1 MLSAAFS
8 KLILPLINVK
18 TKKIKRYNEPNN
30 NIKVHTMNERKLL
43 MIPGPTNVDPA
54 VLRVLSKPTLSH
66 TDPDFVK
73 IFKEALNDL
82 KKVFMTNSEV
92 FVIGGSGTLALE
104 MAIAN
109 LIEPNDKVLNIVTGF
124 FGEYFVKISKTHG
137 AIPKVLEAPW
147 GKSIKP
153 EEVKDA
159 LKEGDYKAVTV
170 THVETST
177 GVVNPIKEIG
187 EIVKEHSDAFYIVD
201 AVCSLGGVEVR
212 VDDWNIDIC
221 ASGSQKCIGV
231 PPGLALLSVSHR
243 ALKFL
248 DERKSPVNFW
258 YGGLRNWLPVM
269 QDPSQYFATPP
280 VNMIYA
286 LSEALKILLNE
297 GLEDRFRRHHVLA
310 EAFRASVDAL
320 NLKLVADREYAADTV
335 TAVYYPS
342 NVEDI
347 AFRSEMKKRGIVVA
361 STLGPLKGKGF
372 RVGHMG
378 NISQNDIMSTIGAI
392 EATLRH
398 LGYKFNY
405 GAGLKAAQEK
415 ILSL

>member
-1 MLSAAFS
+1 
-8 KLILPLINVK
+8 
-18 TKKIKRYNEPNN
+18 
-30 NIKVHTMNERKLL
+30 MNGRKLL

-66 TDPDFVK
+66 TDPEFVK

-82 KKVFMTNSEV
+82 KKVFMTSNEV
-92 FVIGGSGTLALE
+92 FVIAGSGTLALE

-109 LIEPNDKVLNIVTGF
+109 LIEPGDKVLNTVSGY
-124 FGEYFVKISKTHG
+124 FGEYFVKISKVHG
-137 AIPKVLEAPW
+137 ALPRVLETPW
-147 GKSIKP
+147 SKSIKP
-153 EEVKDA
+153 EDVKNA
-159 LKEGDYKAVTV
+159 LRKDDYKAVTI

-177 GVVNPIKEIG
+177 GVANPIKEIG
-187 EIVKEHSDAFYIVD
+187 EIVKEYSNAFYVVD
-201 AVCSLGGVEVR
+201 TVCSLGGMEVR

-231 PPGLALLSVSHR
+231 PPGLALLSVSAK
-243 ALKFL
+243 ALEFM
-248 DERKSPVNFW
+248 EGRKNPVNFW
-258 YGGLRNWLPVM
+258 YGDLRNWLPVM
-269 QDPSQYFATPP
+269 KDPSQYFATSP
-280 VNMIYA
+280 VNMVYA
-286 LSEALKILLNE
+286 LSKALKMLLNE
-297 GLEDRFRRHHVLA
+297 GLENRFRRHHILA
-310 EAFRASVDAL
+310 DGVRASMDAL
-320 NLKLVADREYAADTV
+320 NLKMVADRESTADTV
-335 TAVYYPS
+335 TAVYYPERIDDA
-342 NVEDI
+342 V
-347 AFRSEMKKRGIVVA
+347 FRSEMKNRGIIVA